1 MARGS
6 SAGFDKH
13 ITIFSPEGRL
23 YQIEYAFKAVRGAGL
38 TSIGVKSN
46 DGCVLVTQKKVP
58 DKLLDPTSVTS
69 VFKVTETLGCVVT
82 GSIPDG
88 RAQVTRARYEAAE
101 FKYKNGYDIPVDH
114 MALRVANVSQ
124 VYTQHAFMRAF
135 SIVSLWI
142 GIDQDKGPQ
151 LFRCD
156 PAGHS
161 LGFKACSAG
170 AKEQEANNFLEKK
183 IKAKP
188 DMTFDQAVETAIIAL
203 QTVVGADLK
212 PADIEVAIVTKKN
225 PKFTVLTESEVDA
238 RLSAITE
245 RD

>member
-23 YQIEYAFKAVRGAGL
+23 YQIEYAFKAVRGPGL
-38 TSIGVKSN
+38 TSIGVRCS

-58 DKLLDPTSVTS
+58 DKLLDSSSVTS
-69 VFKVTETLGCVVT
+69 LFKVTETLGCAVT
-82 GSIPDG
+82 GSIPDA

-101 FKYKNGYDIPVDH
+101 FKYKNGYDIPVDY
-114 MALRVANVSQ
+114 MAQRVANVAQ
-124 VYTQHAFMRAF
+124 VYTQHAFMRAL
-135 SIVSLWI
+135 SIVTMWI
-142 GIDQDKGPQ
+142 GIDEDKGPQ

-156 PAGHS
+156 PAGHY
-161 LGFKACSAG
+161 LGFKACAAG
-170 AKEQEANNFLEKK
+170 FKEQEANNFLEKRL
-183 IKAKP
+183 KAKP
-188 DMTFDQAVETAIIAL
+188 DMTFDQAVETAIITL
-203 QTVVGADLK
+203 QTAVGADLK
-212 PADIEVAIVTKKN
+212 PADIEVAVVTKKN
-225 PKFTVLTESEVDA
+225 PKFTVFTESEIDA